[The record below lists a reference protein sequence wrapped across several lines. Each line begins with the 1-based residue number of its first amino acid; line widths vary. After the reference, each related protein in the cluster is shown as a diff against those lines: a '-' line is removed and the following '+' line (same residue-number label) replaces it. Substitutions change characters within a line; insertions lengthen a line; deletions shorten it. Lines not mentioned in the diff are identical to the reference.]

1 MNTKWIIGALV
12 GGLIVFLWQFLS
24 WSLINLHSSN
34 QKYTPNQDA
43 ILEYLSTS
51 LTEDG
56 SYFLPNA
63 PKDATD
69 EERQKVMES
78 SLGKPWVQISYH
90 QSMQMN
96 MGLNMVRGY
105 AADVVAVFIL
115 CWLLSMMSTVN
126 IKNAVMISVGIG
138 LIGYLTTQYSNSIWF
153 EINSMPDL
161 IDAIVG
167 WSLCGAWLGFWFK
180 K

>member
-1 MNTKWIIGALV
+1 
-12 GGLIVFLWQFLS
+12 
-24 WSLINLHSSN
+24 
-34 QKYTPNQDA
+34 
-43 ILEYLSTS
+43 
-51 LTEDG
+51 
-56 SYFLPNA
+56 
-63 PKDATD
+63 
-69 EERQKVMES
+69 MES

-180 K
+180 R